1 MEPLIASLLRPEA
14 YPHPTGPIELRE
26 THSAWVLLSGPFAY
40 KLRKPVNFGFLDFS
54 TPERRRFFAAEELR
68 LNRRLAPDL
77 YLDLVEVQGPPER
90 AQLGGEE
97 PGIEVAVRMRQFDED
112 KLLSRVASHGPLAE
126 TALDGLAGELA
137 RFHSQAAVAPVDGP
151 YGTPAAVRQP
161 VDDNLKVLAGVSE
174 LAEPLTVALAELQCW
189 LAAEAARLEPFFSD
203 RLRDGHIRECHGDL
217 HLGNLWLEEGRIRV
231 FDCLEFNPGLRW
243 IDTISELAFLVMDLQ
258 VRDQEEG
265 ALRVLNGWL
274 DLCGDWQGLR
284 GWRWY
289 SVYRALV
296 RAKVAE
302 LRRRQSASA
311 EPAAQARQGEA
322 AAERDRY
329 LQRALLWCRPRPRA
343 LVLTHGVS
351 GSGKSW
357 LSERL
362 APRLGALRLRSD
374 VERKRLFGL
383 WGEPRC
389 ASLSG
394 DPYRAEVSELLFS
407 HTLPAQAEAM
417 LAGGW
422 PALVDATFLRRSDR
436 QPFLALAER
445 LGVPLLILALACPP
459 QLARAR
465 IAERRQLGR
474 DPSDADLAVL
484 ARQLQIIEPLSSSE
498 RAAASVVEVG
508 PDADPAALAC
518 QLTPLLHA

>member
-1 MEPLIASLLRPEA
+1 MDPLIASLLRPEA
-14 YPHPTGPIELRE
+14 YPHPTGRIELRE
-26 THSAWVLLSGPFAY
+26 THSAWVLLTGPYAY

-54 TPERRRFFAAEELR
+54 TLERRRFFAAEELR

-77 YLDLVEVQGPPER
+77 YLDLVNVQGPPER

-97 PGIEVAVRMRQFDED
+97 PGIEVAVRMRQFDEQQ
-112 KLLSRVASHGPLAE
+112 LLSLLASRGPLAD

-137 RFHSQAAVAPVDGP
+137 RFHSQAATAPADGP

-161 VDDNLKVLAGVSE
+161 VDDNLKVLDGVPE
-174 LAEPLTVALAELQCW
+174 LAEALTVALTEALAELQCW
-189 LAAEAARLEPFFSD
+189 LEAEAVRLEPFFGQ

-217 HLGNLWLEEGRIRV
+217 HLGNLWLENGRIRV

-258 VRDQEEG
+258 VRGQEQG
-265 ALRVLNGWL
+265 GLRLLNGWL

-284 GWRWY
+284 SWRWY

-302 LRRRQSASA
+302 LRRRQGGSS
-311 EPAAQARQGEA
+311 EA

-329 LQRALLWCRPRPRA
+329 VQRALLWCRPRPRA

-383 WGEPRC
+383 WGEPRRT
-389 ASLSG
+389 SLSG

-407 HTLPAQAEAM
+407 HTLPSHAEAV
-417 LAGGW
+417 LAGGFT
-422 PALVDATFLRRSDR
+422 ALVDATFLRQDDR
-436 QPFLALAER
+436 RPFLELAER
-445 LGVPLLILALACPP
+445 LGVPLLILALPCPAE
-459 QLARAR
+459 LARAR
-465 IAERRQLGR
+465 IAERQRLGR
-474 DPSDADLAVL
+474 DPSDAGLEVL
-484 ARQLQIIEPLSSSE
+484 ERQLRIIEPLTSSE
-498 RAAASVVEVG
+498 RAAATVVEVE
-508 PDADPAALAC
+508 PDTDPAALAL
-518 QLTPLLHA
+518 QLKAPLQLEPL